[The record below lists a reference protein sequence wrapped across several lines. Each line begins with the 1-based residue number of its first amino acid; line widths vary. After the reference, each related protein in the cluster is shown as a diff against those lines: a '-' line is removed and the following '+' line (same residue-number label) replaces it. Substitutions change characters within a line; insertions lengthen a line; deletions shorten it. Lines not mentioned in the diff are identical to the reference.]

1 MTSLLHDTSTTTTP
15 AGWIVSL
22 QQELAQ
28 VLTFTATR
36 PGLDE
41 DAKLA
46 IKRVLHQLPSDDV
59 RAAFADCDPYLVEQ
73 LFAGA
78 FGVAMALSE
87 PDEAAARRTAR
98 VNLERA
104 RQALRDLLEE
114 EPVGSDQPI
123 KEVVR
128 WLVEAAEVPQGEIA
142 TLLHTTTRT
151 LQRWIS
157 TNDTAAPT
165 REQATAVRTLAR
177 VLNQLRHTLTP
188 SGTIAWLTRPHPA
201 LGGAAPRDLLAEPRS
216 ASRLLSA
223 ASAQRAP
230 VAC

>member
-1 MTSLLHDTSTTTTP
+1 MP
-15 AGWIVSL
+15 ARWIVSL

-28 VLTFTATR
+28 VLRFTATR

-46 IKRVLHQLPSDDV
+46 IKQVLHQLPSDDV

-78 FGVAMALSE
+78 FGVALALSE
-87 PDEAAARRTAR
+87 TDEAAARRTAR

-114 EPVGSDQPI
+114 GSVGSDQPI

-142 TLLHTTTRT
+142 TLLRTTTRT
-151 LQRWIS
+151 LQRWMS

-188 SGTIAWLTRPHPA
+188 SGTIAWLTRSHPG